1 MSQHISVFYRTINK
15 WVQKRYT
22 FTAHRFPSLKIA
34 ALAFVQVRIYLHSQ
48 ILNYGA
54 ESEINFCLRQ
64 PPETLNEIATPFL
77 EIVTPKANSH
87 TLLLSRAINLHLS
100 RSKGTQNTQ
109 RALRGHSEHVNQSH
123 QSEPKILRL
132 V

>member
-54 ESEINFCLRQ
+54 ESEINFWLRQ
-64 PPETLNEIATPFL
+64 GAPHSKSSDFFSVSEWSYILAEVDVQPFV
-77 EIVTPKANSH
+77 I
-87 TLLLSRAINLHLS
+87 I
-100 RSKGTQNTQ
+100 
-109 RALRGHSEHVNQSH
+109 
-123 QSEPKILRL
+123 
-132 V
+132 

>member
-54 ESEINFCLRQ
+54 ESEINFWLRQ
-64 PPETLNEIATPFL
+64 GAPETLNEIATPFL

-87 TLLLSRAINLHLS
+87 TILLSRAVNLLLS
-100 RSKGTQNTQ
+100 S
-109 RALRGHSEHVNQSH
+109 SEST
-123 QSEPKILRL
+123 
-132 V
+132 